1 MPALTKGGLPR
12 TLCVSPEAPVMS
24 RATHFVVAAVC
35 CVFAGRLANADTT
48 HFFNSCQLATPVA
61 SGVTSETISSNGT
74 LFFYT
79 RDKLF
84 TGGTGQPIGR
94 AVRIPW
100 PTGVEA
106 QAVTTPPP
114 GVTDYKARIKLQRVD
129 GQAFDL
135 TAFTFKLL
143 ANTAGAGGSI
153 EIMPM
158 LNGQDG
164 FADPLPFDAT
174 GYAGQTFTYDTSPNP
189 WGSTALLT
197 GFDTYDIT
205 LYVDYALVALTLNS
219 NAPGPQSCCLA
230 NASCVDLTT
239 ANCVLQGGSPLGG
252 GTSCSCNACSAP
264 AGPPPVPDGSNA
276 TTPLRAVRLTAA
288 GDSIQVSWDATSCP
302 ATNYNLIYG
311 SLGSVASYALSGF
324 ACSLGTSGSTTWTGV
339 PPGNLYF
346 LILGTDGAGTE
357 GSWGL
362 NSTNQERNGTAPSGV
377 CGVSLKNASGT
388 CP

>member
-1 MPALTKGGLPR
+1 MTRRSVLAVT
-12 TLCVSPEAPVMS
+12 
-24 RATHFVVAAVC
+24 AAC
-35 CVFAGRLANADTT
+35 CVLAWRPGHADTT
-48 HFFNSCQLATPVA
+48 TFFSSCQVATPVA
-61 SGVTSETISSNGT
+61 SGVTSDTISSNGYV
-74 LFFYT
+74 FIYT

-94 AVRIPW
+94 PVLVTW

-114 GVTDYKARIKLQRVD
+114 GITDYSARVILQRVD
-129 GQAFDL
+129 GQPFDL
-135 TAFTFKLL
+135 TVLTFKLL

-153 EIMPM
+153 EIMPK

-205 LYVDYALVALTLNS
+205 LYVDFALVGLTLNS
-219 NAPGPQSCCLA
+219 TAPGPQSCCLA
-230 NASCVDLTT
+230 SASCVDLT
-239 ANCVLQGGSPLGG
+239 AASCVLQGGSPLGG
-252 GTSCSCNACSAP
+252 GTSCSCNACPAP

-276 TTPLRAVRLTAA
+276 TTPLRAVRLTTA
-288 GDSIQVSWDATSCP
+288 GDSVQVNWDATSCP
-302 ATNYNLIYG
+302 ATGYNLIYG
-311 SLGSVASYALSGF
+311 SLSNVASYALSGS
-324 ACSLGTSGSTTWTGV
+324 ACSIGTSGSATWSGV

-362 NSTNQERNGTAPSGV
+362 DSANQERNGTVPSGV
-377 CGVSLKNASGT
+377 CGVSLKNAART